1 MPGFNGA
8 GPQGQGAGTGGR
20 RGPCFAGTG
29 AAAGSGGQRGAG
41 RGYAPR
47 GGGRGRAFG
56 GGRGPEF
63 GFRAQPDAGVEALKN
78 RAAVLER
85 ELEDLRR
92 LIGDHRVKQG

>member
-1 MPGFNGA
+1 MPGFDGT

-29 AAAGSGGQRGAG
+29 AAAGVGGRRGAG

-56 GGRGPEF
+56 GGRGPGF
-63 GFRAQPDAGVEALKN
+63 GFSAQPDAGVDALKN

-85 ELEDLRR
+85 ELEEVRS
-92 LIGDHRVKQG
+92 LIDDRSAKQG

>member
-1 MPGFNGA
+1 MPGFDGT
-8 GPQGQGAGTGGR
+8 GPMGQGAGTGGR

-29 AAAGSGGQRGAG
+29 AGAGFGGQCGAG

-47 GGGRGRAFG
+47 GGGRGRPFG
-56 GGRGPEF
+56 GGRGQGF
-63 GFRAQPDAGVEALKN
+63 GFRAQPDDVEALKN

-92 LIGDHRVKQG
+92 RIDDRE